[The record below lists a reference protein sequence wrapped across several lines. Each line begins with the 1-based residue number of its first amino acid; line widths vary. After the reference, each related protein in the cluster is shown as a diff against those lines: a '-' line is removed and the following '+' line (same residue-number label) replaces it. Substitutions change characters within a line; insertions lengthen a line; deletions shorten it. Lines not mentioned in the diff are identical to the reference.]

1 MKTPNKGKKMP
12 QSCIRTGIR
21 RAGLV
26 VKASFHSA
34 LAVILRGLARFRWR
48 LPIPVLG
55 IGCGVLGLSMQKV
68 TLNLGKYASVL
79 LKALEYRGYDSTG
92 AIFQDD
98 QAKIALFKDVGAP
111 STLVKTLGIESQG
124 GLMFCGQ
131 VRWATFGY
139 VNKLNAQPHEVK
151 CKRHIYGAHNGNI
164 TNTRELKQFLQQE
177 GHAVVS
183 DNDGEMLVHTIEHYF
198 DVEMDKTGNPASPE
212 GRKTA
217 MRAAIIQAA
226 DKMIG
231 SYAAVVVDPLTH
243 TMYAIKAGSSLYFG
257 IGELEGQRFALAS
270 SDLTAVLRYTKT
282 LIPFREGEFMEY
294 SATNHQIY
302 AQRSL
307 CFKRPSQSDEVYQ
320 AGDPIFAK
328 PVYSKLRAEDVELLP
343 EYNYFM
349 EQEIHA
355 QPESTGKLVKLFQG
369 GSNTGKRMQL
379 LLKQHGFDREFT
391 PQMHSILQSE
401 DYEQKLA
408 LFDKMVETDA
418 VTRFYQTLPQ
428 FYREIYD
435 ETVKEDFVKKY
446 FFSSEKN
453 VFIDLLGNTFDKRRL
468 LLAKA
473 LDSLVEAE
481 DVADFN
487 SGVERFLEKVRNTI
501 SNNRNAYT
509 IACGTSFHAT
519 KVAAQFFNE
528 IARVEIIPILPG
540 DFRGEYSNSIK
551 DNDLIIGVSQSGE
564 TKDLIDIF
572 NDIDKMKLDVSK
584 VVLVNNMNST
594 LGQEKSDVAIPILCG
609 PEIAVPATKS
619 FMNQITLFYYLAL
632 KTAEMK
638 HEHPELMTSEADRKH
653 IHSEMLKRRFKL
665 LYDVPLLLKE
675 TIESTGDIIDNVAAK
690 VYMEPSLH
698 ILATKISGVAME
710 GALKIR
716 ETVLNHAE
724 GREASE
730 FKHGPNTILGKNT
743 VFGFKHVRSF
753 VRSFSDLIDHID
765 DLATARNIPHQE
777 VKEIFKALG
786 AFMFTRNLPF
796 NLSDE
801 GTHLFNEVV
810 SEHDFF
816 EALYRNYPLIYV
828 TGPDERDVNLTISQI
843 NTHKIRGANTFVI
856 AEENDKLLKNASTNP
871 NEDSYYAWGYIFL
884 PKTGDTLMT
893 CFSATI
899 VLQLLALKMSV
910 RKLTKLDRL
919 KALDHGVH
927 PDVPKNVSK
936 SITVD

>member
-1 MKTPNKGKKMP
+1 M
-12 QSCIRTGIR
+12 
-21 RAGLV
+21 
-26 VKASFHSA
+26 
-34 LAVILRGLARFRWR
+34 R
-48 LPIPVLG
+48 LISRINLTISIPVLG

-68 TLNLGKYASVL
+68 TLNLGRYASVL

-98 QAKIALFKDVGAP
+98 KDNTVLLKDVGAP
-111 STLVKTLGIESQG
+111 STLVKTLEIEDQSG
-124 GLMFCGQ
+124 MLFCGQ

-139 VNKLNAQPHEVK
+139 VNRLNAQPHEVN

-198 DVEMDKTGNPASPE
+198 DVEMDKAGNPKTAE
-212 GRKTA
+212 GRRIA
-217 MRAAIIQAA
+217 MRVAIIQAA

-243 TMYAIKAGSSLYFG
+243 MMYAIKAGSSLYFG
-257 IGELEGQRFALAS
+257 VGELEGQRFALAS
-270 SDLTAVLRYTKT
+270 SDLTAILRFTKT
-282 LIPFREGEFMEY
+282 LVPFREGEFMEY
-294 SATNHQIY
+294 TADSYQLY
-302 AQRSL
+302 AQKNL
-307 CFKRPSQSDEVYQ
+307 QYKRPSQEDEIYS
-320 AGDPIFAK
+320 AGEPINTK

-349 EQEIHA
+349 EQEIYA
-355 QPESTGKLVKLFQG
+355 QPESTGKLIKLFQG
-369 GSNTGKRMQL
+369 GSNTGKRMQMFL
-379 LLKQHGFDREFT
+379 NQHGYDRTLT
-391 PQMHSILQSE
+391 PLMHQILHSE
-401 DYEQKLA
+401 TYDQKIA
-408 LFDKMVETDA
+408 LFNELSESREVNEFFQA
-418 VTRFYQTLPQ
+418 IPRY
-428 FYREIYD
+428 YREIYD
-435 ETVKEDFVKKY
+435 ETVKEDFIRKY

-453 VFIDLLGNTFDKRRL
+453 VFIDLLGEGFDKKRL

-481 DVADFN
+481 DVTEFN
-487 SGVERFLEKVRNTI
+487 KGVDLFLDKVKNTI
-501 SNNRNAYT
+501 SNNRNAYS

-528 IARVEIIPILPG
+528 IARMEIIPILPG
-540 DFRGEYSNSIK
+540 DFRGEYSNCIK

-572 NDIDKMKLDVSK
+572 NDIDWMKLEVRK

-638 HEHPELMTSEADRKH
+638 FNHPELMPSDADQSH
-653 IHSEMLKRRFKL
+653 ITSEMLKKRYKL
-665 LYDVPLLLKE
+665 LYDIPLLLKE
-675 TIESTGDIIDNVAAK
+675 TIESTSDIIDNVAAK
-690 VYMEPSLH
+690 IYMEPSLH

-743 VFGFKHVRSF
+743 IFGFKHVRSF

-765 DLATARNIPHQE
+765 DVATSRSIPHKE

-786 AFMFTRNLPF
+786 TYMFTRNLPF
-796 NLSDE
+796 NLSEE
-801 GTHLFNEVV
+801 GTALFNEVV

-816 EALYRNYPLIYV
+816 AALYRNYPLIFV

-856 AEENDKLLKNASTNP
+856 AEENDKLHKNASINP
-871 NEDSYYAWGYIFL
+871 NEGSYYAWGYIFL

-919 KALDHGVH
+919 NALDHGVH